1 LSDQTKKHLLTVL
14 RVDARATGRRP
25 LEKPGPPKGQRFD
38 EKNLFSA
45 TKKNK
50 KYMLIALRVR
60 ARQERVRVDARATG
74 RRPARQF
81 ILRARETSL
90 ANFEKVVG
98 SESFLTTSQNKEK
111 AGRFCLTVD
120 NFPEPSQNKKK
131 AGRFCLTVDNFPE
144 PSRIQIRIRGKSC
157 LCVGF
162 TYRADE
168 WVPSRVFVIPVP

>member
-1 LSDQTKKHLLTVL
+1 
-14 RVDARATGRRP
+14 
-25 LEKPGPPKGQRFD
+25 
-38 EKNLFSA
+38 
-45 TKKNK
+45 
-50 KYMLIALRVR
+50 MLIALRVR

-131 AGRFCLTVDNFPE
+131 AGRFCLTVENFPE

-157 LCVGF
+157 LCVGSHIGR
-162 TYRADE
+162 TNGCHRASSSYPYPNPY
-168 WVPSRVFVIPVP
+168 PSPTNHGAVVIYMHFLNHLEELQATTLKRHTVA